1 MTHKKKQFQKPML
14 RLVAMESTG
23 IMAAS
28 GEDNPSG
35 AKFGLTG
42 PNSIGQGNSANWSDT
57 NLNW

>member
-1 MTHKKKQFQKPML
+1 MANKKKQFQKPML

-28 GEDNPSG
+28 GEGEPSA

-42 PNSIGQGNSANWSDT
+42 PNSIGQGESSNWSNT
-57 NLNW
+57 KLEW